1 MSLALY
7 DYIMSTNRDSVHG
20 TARTPDSG
28 IGIVA
33 HRDYTETLFFH
44 LEGSSWI
51 TGDGKIIMYAFNHLS
66 FILFVTLMVLTLL
79 YFRGWQM
86 ARQREM
92 KNVNGVLDFSSIVL
106 SLAVDEVSSRAVASR
121 ARIVE
126 KYYKSKERLL
136 GAIRADNIAAVRVSK
151 NRAKD
156 KGTQKKNKK
165 KQSS

>member
-1 MSLALY
+1 
-7 DYIMSTNRDSVHG
+7 
-20 TARTPDSG
+20 
-28 IGIVA
+28 
-33 HRDYTETLFFH
+33 
-44 LEGSSWI
+44 
-51 TGDGKIIMYAFNHLS
+51 
-66 FILFVTLMVLTLL
+66 
-79 YFRGWQM
+79 M

-165 KQSS
+165 NKAADLV